1 MSEEVKNMNETNPE
15 TATEETA
22 APVETMADYGKCF
35 ADP

>member
-22 APVETMADYGKCF
+22 APVETMARL
-35 ADP
+35 